1 MMQQIQSHTHRPIT
15 SAHLAQTMTLLHLS
29 ADELRETV
37 EHELGNNPALEL
49 VEAPK
54 CPGCGRRMALK
65 GMCPAC
71 AGSQSG
77 EPIVFTSPAAEF
89 REYGIRRQGGDYAD
103 SDDILETLDLSTHL
117 LRQIATELEPAE
129 RPIAAHLLTGLDD
142 DGLLA
147 IDPAEVAAYFHVPG
161 SRVEHVRQLI
171 QRGEPLG
178 CASTSAREALSIQL
192 DILKENQAIPE
203 AVTACLEHFD
213 LLARQKYAE
222 IAQKTGLEK
231 VSIEE
236 AARFIGANLNPYPA
250 RAFWGGQSAPT
261 PVYRTPDVLIRL
273 SGDDLA
279 TALIVEIAQPFSGV
293 LQVNPLFKRA
303 LHEAKDDK
311 IDEWKADMEHAGL
324 LVKCVGLRAR
334 ALELLMARLATLQ
347 REFIL
352 RGEAQMRPL
361 TRAAL
366 AHELG
371 MHESTISRAVAG
383 KSVQLPNGRI
393 VPLSIFFERHLNVR
407 VALRGLVEKE
417 TMPLSDDELAAQLKA
432 LGFSVARRTV
442 AKYRAMEGILP
453 AFLRHSN

>member
-1 MMQQIQSHTHRPIT
+1 
-15 SAHLAQTMTLLHLS
+15 
-29 ADELRETV
+29 
-37 EHELGNNPALEL
+37 
-49 VEAPK
+49 
-54 CPGCGRRMALK
+54 
-65 GMCPAC
+65 
-71 AGSQSG
+71 
-77 EPIVFTSPAAEF
+77 
-89 REYGIRRQGGDYAD
+89 
-103 SDDILETLDLSTHL
+103 
-117 LRQIATELEPAE
+117 
-129 RPIAAHLLTGLDD
+129 
-142 DGLLA
+142 
-147 IDPAEVAAYFHVPG
+147 
-161 SRVEHVRQLI
+161 
-171 QRGEPLG
+171 
-178 CASTSAREALSIQL
+178 
-192 DILKENQAIPE
+192 
-203 AVTACLEHFD
+203 
-213 LLARQKYAE
+213 
-222 IAQKTGLEK
+222 
-231 VSIEE
+231 
-236 AARFIGANLNPYPA
+236 
-250 RAFWGGQSAPT
+250 
-261 PVYRTPDVLIRL
+261 
-273 SGDDLA
+273 
-279 TALIVEIAQPFSGV
+279 
-293 LQVNPLFKRA
+293 
-303 LHEAKDDK
+303 
-311 IDEWKADMEHAGL
+311 